1 MALPPSAG
9 EIHYLWWYM
18 QGSIMNQGVRL
29 RLLKAWGFCERHAW
43 IALLVESSF
52 RRRFLLGP
60 AIVYEDIISRAVK
73 VMPTRGPMK
82 NLQIMAGLRERGG
95 CLMCDMNLGPETE
108 GFASADLII
117 RGRDVKELHRF
128 AEMTRPYW
136 EKMICGRCLG
146 NGAWP
151 RCRVHLIEDAAQGR
165 ITDISRHRAMIHDLK
180 KHITAYSN
188 DFRWELRGTATVED
202 AAAMISSVGW
212 CSGWSSFLS
221 LVGMKKEKD

>member
-1 MALPPSAG
+1 MNLNAEISLMVLFLRHQHKKTRRINTPNDMALPPSAG

-95 CLMCDMNLGPETE
+95 WAKP
-108 GFASADLII
+108 
-117 RGRDVKELHRF
+117 
-128 AEMTRPYW
+128 
-136 EKMICGRCLG
+136 
-146 NGAWP
+146 
-151 RCRVHLIEDAAQGR
+151 
-165 ITDISRHRAMIHDLK
+165 
-180 KHITAYSN
+180 
-188 DFRWELRGTATVED
+188 
-202 AAAMISSVGW
+202 SS
-212 CSGWSSFLS
+212 SPT
-221 LVGMKKEKD
+221 LVA